1 MKLLETMKSS
11 AAYASGY
18 ENTPVQEQQ
27 RAKKLCWEYNRTA
40 PDEQEKRRSIL
51 QELLGTYSPLTGI
64 EPDFHCDYGFN
75 IHIH

>member
-27 RAKKLCWEYNRTA
+27 RAKKGFAGASNRA
-40 PDEQEKRRSIL
+40 SRIKLLSDKGEIVRKGGKRY
-51 QELLGTYSPLTGI
+51 G
-64 EPDFHCDYGFN
+64 HCVKVS
-75 IHIH
+75 